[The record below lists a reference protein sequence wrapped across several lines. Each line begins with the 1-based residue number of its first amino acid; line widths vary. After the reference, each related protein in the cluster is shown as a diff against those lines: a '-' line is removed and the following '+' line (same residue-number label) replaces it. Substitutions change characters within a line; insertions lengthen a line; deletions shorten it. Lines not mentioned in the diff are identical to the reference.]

1 MLTRL
6 ATWAL
11 VVVVGCSVRCAA
23 LADEPKE
30 ATRGTIAA
38 GTGSHTSSA
47 EIDQISA
54 EAAGQD
60 SPNSP
65 VPAEK
70 AHAQDQPTDKPAAQP
85 SKRLGEKPAEK
96 PAEKTGQQ
104 SAPAPSAKPGENP
117 RDKPVDKP
125 ADKPA
130 GKPAEKPGEKPGEK
144 AEEKPA
150 AKPDAQP
157 AEGPAAAE
165 YKKLLAEFRQLIV
178 ELGVLREKY
187 RVAAEDQ
194 RGQLRSQ
201 WDALIQKGEAMQPQ
215 LIAAAEKAF
224 LEAPNADK
232 ELTDLLVALL
242 SGHVSNDRYDEGF
255 RLGKMLM
262 DNKCADKRAADLAGR
277 AAYAVDEFHLA
288 EKYLQQAKEQQSLSD
303 NGKRFLADIPERKAA
318 WAKEQQIRQ
327 AEQKADDLPRV
338 LIKTTKGDIE
348 VELFENEA
356 PNTVANFVSLVEK
369 KFYDGLTFHRV
380 LGGFMAQGGCPK
392 GTGTGGP
399 GYRIADECRQEN
411 ARRHFRGSLSMA
423 NSGPDTN
430 GSQFFIT
437 FLPTSFLDGKH
448 TVFGRV
454 IKGFDVLH
462 KLQRRD
468 PEKPDQPEP
477 DKIIEARVLRKRDH
491 EYKPV
496 TLPE

>member
-1 MLTRL
+1 MLTRG

-11 VVVVGCSVRCAA
+11 VVVLGCSVRCAV
-23 LADEPKE
+23 LAGEPQDAAK
-30 ATRGTIAA
+30 GTIA
-38 GTGSHTSSA
+38 TGAVSQTSGA
-47 EIDQISA
+47 EIDQNSSI
-54 EAAGQD
+54 AADQD
-60 SPNSP
+60 SPKSQA
-65 VPAEK
+65 PAEK
-70 AHAQDQPTDKPAAQP
+70 SQDKPTEKPAEQP
-85 SKRLGEKPAEK
+85 SKHSGDKPAEK
-96 PAEKTGQQ
+96 PAEKTAQE
-104 SAPAPSAKPGENP
+104 SAEKPGEG
-117 RDKPVDKP
+117 P
-125 ADKPA
+125 AEKTA
-130 GKPAEKPGEKPGEK
+130 EKPAEKPAEK

-187 RVAAEDQ
+187 RVAGEDQ
-194 RGQLRSQ
+194 RGQIRGQ

-255 RLGKMLM
+255 RLGKLLAE
-262 DNKCADKRAADLAGR
+262 NKCADKRAADLAGR
-277 AAYAVDEFHLA
+277 AAYAVDEFELA
-288 EKYLQQAKEQQSLSD
+288 EKFLQQAKEQQSLSD
-303 NGKRFLADIPERKAA
+303 QGKRFLEDIPKLKAA

-454 IKGFDVLH
+454 IKGFDVLA

>member
-1 MLTRL
+1 
-6 ATWAL
+6 
-11 VVVVGCSVRCAA
+11 
-23 LADEPKE
+23 
-30 ATRGTIAA
+30 
-38 GTGSHTSSA
+38 
-47 EIDQISA
+47 
-54 EAAGQD
+54 
-60 SPNSP
+60 
-65 VPAEK
+65 
-70 AHAQDQPTDKPAAQP
+70 
-85 SKRLGEKPAEK
+85 
-96 PAEKTGQQ
+96 
-104 SAPAPSAKPGENP
+104 
-117 RDKPVDKP
+117 
-125 ADKPA
+125 
-130 GKPAEKPGEKPGEK
+130 
-144 AEEKPA
+144 
-150 AKPDAQP
+150 
-157 AEGPAAAE
+157 
-165 YKKLLAEFRQLIV
+165 
-178 ELGVLREKY
+178 
-187 RVAAEDQ
+187 
-194 RGQLRSQ
+194 
-201 WDALIQKGEAMQPQ
+201 
-215 LIAAAEKAF
+215 
-224 LEAPNADK
+224 
-232 ELTDLLVALL
+232 
-242 SGHVSNDRYDEGF
+242 
-255 RLGKMLM
+255 
-262 DNKCADKRAADLAGR
+262 
-277 AAYAVDEFHLA
+277 
-288 EKYLQQAKEQQSLSD
+288 
-303 NGKRFLADIPERKAA
+303 
-318 WAKEQQIRQ
+318 
-327 AEQKADDLPRV
+327 V

-454 IKGFDVLH
+454 IKGFDVLA